1 MDKSKLC
8 VDAFNRRALLY
19 QQKYMDV
26 SLYSQSLDL
35 FCSLIKTENASVLE
49 LACGPGNITKYLL
62 DKRPDLNILGTD
74 LAPRMLEL
82 AKENNPSAEFAIMDC
97 RQISS
102 LTTKYEAVLCGFGLP
117 YLTMEEARKFIK
129 DVSERLLSG
138 GVFYLSTMEADY
150 NNSTMVTSPTTG
162 DKIFIHYY
170 QESDLKSML
179 EESGLRLLNLERKL
193 NNEDIDLILVA
204 KK

>member
-1 MDKSKLC
+1 
-8 VDAFNRRALLY
+8 
-19 QQKYMDV
+19 MDV